1 MEKKLAL
8 QMRGITKRFGSVLA
22 NDHVDLDVY
31 EGEILAILGENGCGK
46 TTLMNMIAG
55 IYYPDEGQILIDG
68 KEVIIRSPKDAF
80 DHKIGMIH
88 QHFKL
93 VDLFTA
99 AENIVL
105 GTKEEGRYNIKAVN
119 EEVAKIADRYG
130 FRLDPSKKIYDMSVS
145 EKQTVE
151 IIKVLYRGAD
161 ILILDE
167 PTAVLTPQE
176 ITRLFE
182 VLRRMKADGKSI
194 IIITHKLNEVLEVSD
209 RVAILRKGEHVATV
223 NTKDVNENQL
233 TEMMVGR
240 KIDLNIKRSNP
251 VNAIPRLIV
260 EGLNLYNSE
269 GIQVLKDISFIAN
282 GGEILGIAGIAGSGQ
297 RELLESIS
305 GLQPVASG
313 KITFNNPKKNR
324 PVSFYHKSMKQV
336 RELAAKGAFHD
347 RNMNDVSFDGMRNK
361 AVRKWVE
368 SGAVLFRE
376 DEVMNLRDKTPLEIR
391 QLGIHLSFVPEDRLG
406 MGLVGSMDITDNMML
421 RSYRKGPAGF
431 VDRKKPR
438 AQAEEIIRELEVS
451 TPGVNTPV
459 RRLSG
464 GNVQKVLVGREIA
477 YAPKVLMAAY
487 PVRGLD
493 INSSYTIYRLLN
505 QQKENGV
512 AVIYVGEDLDV
523 LLELCDR
530 IMVMNSGKVTGI
542 VDARTATKEEIGLLM
557 TRSDRQQEEVEQ

>member
-1 MEKKLAL
+1 MEKQLAL
-8 QMRGITKRFGSVLA
+8 EMRGITKRFGPVVA
-22 NDHVDLDVY
+22 NKRVNLDVY
-31 EGEILAILGENGCGK
+31 RGEILSILGENGCGK

-68 KEVIIRSPKDAF
+68 KEVVIRSPKDAF

-105 GTKEEGRYNIKAVN
+105 GISEKGRYNLKAVN
-119 EEVAKIADRYG
+119 EKVTAIADRYG
-130 FRLDPSKKIYDMSVS
+130 FHIDPAKKIYDMSVS

-151 IIKVLYRGAD
+151 IVKVLYRGAD

-176 ITRLFE
+176 ITRLFD
-182 VLRRMKADGKSI
+182 VLRRMKEDGKSI

-209 RVAILRKGEHVATV
+209 RVAILRRGEHIATV
-223 NTKDVNENQL
+223 ETKDTNEAEL
-233 TEMMVGR
+233 TEMMVGK
-240 KIDLNIKRSNP
+240 KISLNIDRINP
-251 VNAIPRLIV
+251 VNPVPRLEV
-260 EGLNLYNSE
+260 KDLNLYNSE
-269 GIQVLKDISFIAN
+269 GIHVLKDITFTAN

-297 RELLESIS
+297 RELLESIA

-313 KITFNNPKKNR
+313 SVTFNNPKKDR
-324 PVSFYHKSMKQV
+324 PVSFFHKSLKQV
-336 RELAAKGAFHD
+336 KELAAQGAFHD
-347 RNMNDVSFDGMRNK
+347 VNMKDVSFHGMSGK
-361 AVRKWVE
+361 AIRKWVE
-368 SGAVLFRE
+368 SGGVLFRE

-406 MGLVGSMDITDNMML
+406 MGLVGNMDITDNMML
-421 RSYRKGPAGF
+421 RSYRKGRYGF
-431 VDRKKPR
+431 LNRKKPR
-438 AQAEEIIRELEVS
+438 AQAETIIKELEVS
-451 TPGVNTPV
+451 TPGVSTPV

-493 INSSYTIYRLLN
+493 IGSSYTIYHLLN
-505 QQKENGV
+505 RQKEKGV

-530 IMVMNSGKVTGI
+530 IMVINSGAVTGI

-557 TRSDRQQEEVEQ
+557 TKTAERKEEGA